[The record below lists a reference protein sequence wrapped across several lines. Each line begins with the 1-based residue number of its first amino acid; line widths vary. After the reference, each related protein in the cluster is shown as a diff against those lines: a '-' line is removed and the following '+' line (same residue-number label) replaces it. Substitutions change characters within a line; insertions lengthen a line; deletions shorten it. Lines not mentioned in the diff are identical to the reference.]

1 MSIRIKIPQVLI
13 KGCPRRPLEYAFV
26 YGCGIS
32 GHNDNNAKNAY
43 QRRTNPLVQNLPRS
57 RYPQMGHRARR
68 RQRRIR
74 ALAGQMQCPGRS
86 GQRLDS
92 IPKSGIW
99 MARTNLNLDRG
110 MFRQIHLRDQGR
122 QILGI
127 MGYDGSKTTAVR

>member
-26 YGCGIS
+26 YGSGIS
-32 GHNDNNAKNAY
+32 GHNDNNAENAY

-57 RYPQMGHRARR
+57 RYPQMGHRAGG

-74 ALAGQMQCPGRS
+74 TLAGQMQCPGRS

-127 MGYDGSKTTAVR
+127 MGYDGSKATAVR